1 MTKLLKTRARSHIT
15 GIVVRKIK
23 ELRPRGLKKV
33 AIDVTGL
40 GAGIYDRLQ
49 EQGYGGLVEGVNFG
63 AKALE
68 PDRYANRRAEMW
80 DRKRHWY
87 DDPAGVQVPDDD
99 LFQRDECSVTVGKGA
114 TKFDSSGRLVLEA
127 KDHIKQRVG
136 FSPDLGDAAALTFAI
151 DFNAVVD
158 ESAERFRPYRGS
170 AGGQAWMG
178 V

>member
-1 MTKLLKTRARSHIT
+1 MHVT
-15 GIVVRKIK
+15 GIVVRKIS
-23 ELRPRGLKKV
+23 ELRPQGLKKV
-33 AIDVTGL
+33 VIDVTGL

-49 EQGYGGLVEGVNFG
+49 EQGYASLVEGVNFG

-80 DRKRHWY
+80 DRKRAWY

-99 LFQRDECSVTVGKGA
+99 LFQRDECSVMVGKGA
-114 TKFDSSGRLVLEA
+114 TKFDSSGRLVLES
-127 KDHIKQRVG
+127 KDHIRERVG

-158 ESAERFRPYRGS
+158 ASDERYRPYRGS
-170 AGGQAWMG
+170 GGKEAWMG
-178 V
+178 M